1 MFGVLKKDEEWKLKR
16 TEEGW
21 VACGQ
26 KREKFTKY
34 RIFIPPRVVPR
45 VRWKEN

>member
-1 MFGVLKKDEEWKLKR
+1 MEVEED
-16 TEEGW
+16 W
-21 VACGQ
+21 VACGE

-45 VRWKEN
+45 VR